1 MRSRWFRVLLLGG
14 LLTVTVAGFLLSR
27 PGWLFEDSSPV
38 RNMLEALSWIF
49 GMLGVAGA
57 GTAATWHRLT
67 GVNGPPETDPPTPPD
82 VLPGRALHLV
92 SGDLPTVSRVGLL
105 PLGVKPAID
114 TDSESE
120 LPPFVPRDR
129 DAELDRAIARGGM
142 VLVHGRA
149 AAGKSRVALE
159 ALRRRVP
166 DHKLL
171 VPNDG
176 PALREIAE
184 AGIDL
189 TDTVIWLDDLE
200 HFLTPDGLDLGLAH
214 RLCPNARS
222 TRIVATI
229 RDDELARYDHASIS
243 GSHDYPDVVHSA
255 VPLVEQLRDEHRVN
269 LARRLSGTERD
280 AASRQTDH
288 RIHSALHAEE
298 GFAEYLAAGKAMFGR
313 WTTGDGDLY
322 HLGQAVISAAVDC
335 RRAGYHRPI
344 PAEVLEGLHAHYL
357 APGWRHRGDLPAF
370 TEGLAWA
377 CKRVLGASS
386 CLQPHRDGTY
396 LASDYLLDSAEL
408 PASPLHGRTTPDTT
422 RSAVLTLSTPQ
433 EALHIG
439 QTAWQSDNT
448 VAAEAAFRSAAGSG
462 DPKAML
468 VLGGLLLRH
477 GRKQDA
483 RNWLRKARNRDT
495 RAPKGEQ

>member
-1 MRSRWFRVLLLGG
+1 MRSRWFRALLLGG
-14 LLTVTVAGFLLSR
+14 LLTVTVTGFLLSR
-27 PGWLFEDSSPV
+27 PGWLFEDNSPV
-38 RNMLEALSWIF
+38 RNVLEALSWVF
-49 GMLGVAGA
+49 GILGVAGA
-57 GTAATWHRLT
+57 GIAATWRLFT
-67 GVNGPPETDPPTPPD
+67 ESDGVPEPDPPIPPE

-105 PLGVKPAID
+105 ALGVKPAID
-114 TDSESE
+114 TDSEAQ

-129 DAELDRAIARGGM
+129 DVELDRAIIRDGM

-149 AAGKSRVALE
+149 AAGKSRAALE

-166 DHKLL
+166 NHKLL

-184 AGIDL
+184 ADIDL

-200 HFLTPDGLDLGLAH
+200 RFLSPEGLDLGLAH
-214 RLCPNARS
+214 RLRPTGRN

-229 RDDELARYDHASIS
+229 RDDELARYDHAALS
-243 GSHDYPDVVHSA
+243 GSHDCPDVARSA
-255 VPLVEQLRDEHRVN
+255 VPLVEQLRDEHRIN

-298 GFAEYLAAGKAMFGR
+298 GFAEYLAAGRAMFGR

-335 RRAGYHRPI
+335 RRAGYHRPL
-344 PAEVLEGLHAHYL
+344 PAEVLEGLHSEYL
-357 APGWRHRGDLPAF
+357 AAGWRHRGDLPAF
-370 TEGLAWA
+370 VEGLAWA
-377 CKRVLGASS
+377 CNRVLGASS
-386 CLQPHRDGTY
+386 CLHPHSDDTY

-408 PASPLHGRTTPDTT
+408 PASPLRDRLVPNTT
-422 RSAVLTLSTPQ
+422 RNAVLTLSTPQ
-433 EALHIG
+433 EALYIG
-439 QTAWQSDNT
+439 QTAWQSNNT
-448 VAAEAAFRSAAGSG
+448 RAAEEAFRSAAESG
-462 DPKAML
+462 DPEAML
-468 VLGGLLLRH
+468 VLGGLLSQR
-477 GRKQDA
+477 GREQDA
-483 RNWLRKARNRDT
+483 RSWFAKARNRK
-495 RAPKGEQ
+495 AQEPQGEQ